1 MDKQNS
7 RSVFIKTYGCQM
19 NSYDSERMSNVLAAE
34 GYAAASSPEEAD
46 LVILNTCHI
55 REHASEKIFS
65 EVGKLK
71 VLKDERAHQG
81 RPMRIAVAGCV
92 AQAEGAEI
100 IRRARAV
107 DLVFGPQ
114 SYHRLPNLLAR
125 ADSGERGIVETEFPV
140 EEKFASLPS
149 PSQSGPVTAFLTIQ
163 EGCDKFCSFCVVP
176 YTRGAEYSR
185 PAAEIL
191 TELRKLLDRGAR
203 EITLLGQNVNAWMG
217 EGLNGSKWNFA
228 ELLESLSQEER
239 LFRLRYTT
247 SHPNDMNDDLI
258 SLHATNS
265 KLMPYLHLPVQS
277 GSDRV
282 LRAMNRKHTA
292 QQYID
297 LIAKVRAARADIAI
311 SGDFIVGFPDE
322 SETEF
327 QETLQLVKEIQ
338 YASAFTF
345 AYSSR
350 PGTPAANH
358 QAQISDE
365 IKKQRLHA
373 LQALILEQTASFN
386 SKCLGRKLSVLAEKP
401 GRYEGQLIGRSP
413 YLQSVHFEAPL
424 EKIGQICEI
433 EIEAV
438 GPNSLSGY
446 YGGN

>member
-1 MDKQNS
+1 
-7 RSVFIKTYGCQM
+7 
-19 NSYDSERMSNVLAAE
+19 
-34 GYAAASSPEEAD
+34 
-46 LVILNTCHI
+46 
-55 REHASEKIFS
+55 
-65 EVGKLK
+65 
-71 VLKDERAHQG
+71 
-81 RPMRIAVAGCV
+81 
-92 AQAEGAEI
+92 
-100 IRRARAV
+100 
-107 DLVFGPQ
+107 
-114 SYHRLPNLLAR
+114 
-125 ADSGERGIVETEFPV
+125 
-140 EEKFASLPS
+140 
-149 PSQSGPVTAFLTIQ
+149 
-163 EGCDKFCSFCVVP
+163 
-176 YTRGAEYSR
+176 
-185 PAAEIL
+185 
-191 TELRKLLDRGAR
+191 
-203 EITLLGQNVNAWMG
+203 
-217 EGLNGSKWNFA
+217 
-228 ELLESLSQEER
+228 
-239 LFRLRYTT
+239 
-247 SHPNDMNDDLI
+247 
-258 SLHATNS
+258 
-265 KLMPYLHLPVQS
+265 MPYLHLPVQS

-322 SETEF
+322 SEAEF

-365 IKKQRLHA
+365 VKKQRLHA
-373 LQALILEQTASFN
+373 LQALIIEQTASFN
-386 SKCLGRKLSVLAEKP
+386 SQCLGRKLSVLAEKP

>member
-34 GYAAASSPEEAD
+34 GYAAASSAEEAD

-365 IKKQRLHA
+365 VKKQRLHA

-386 SKCLGRKLSVLAEKP
+386 SQCLGRKLSVLAEKP

>member
-1 MDKQNS
+1 
-7 RSVFIKTYGCQM
+7 
-19 NSYDSERMSNVLAAE
+19 MSNVLAAE
-34 GYAAASSPEEAD
+34 GYAAASSAEEAD

-365 IKKQRLHA
+365 VKKQRLHA